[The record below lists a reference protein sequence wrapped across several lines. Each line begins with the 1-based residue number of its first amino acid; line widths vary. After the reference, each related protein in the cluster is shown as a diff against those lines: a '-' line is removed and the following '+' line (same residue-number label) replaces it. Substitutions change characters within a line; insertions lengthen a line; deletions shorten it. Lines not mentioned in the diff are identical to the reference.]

1 MNIALICGSP
11 KKAESVSETLL
22 HDLKPLVSIE
32 GNTLIDITLNKPSVT
47 KEDMELLQDCQAWVF
62 AFPLYV
68 DGIPSHLVH
77 VLEELEQSRI
87 GNKNMHVYGIVN
99 AGFYEG
105 RQCRNALSILQNW
118 CSKAGLIWGMG
129 IGFGGGGALNSMKT
143 LPLGAGPK
151 NTLGSAYQELTN
163 AINAQTSAPN
173 IYTSIGFPRALY
185 KMAAEIGWSQSIKAR
200 GGKKRDLDRRL

>member
-1 MNIALICGSP
+1 MNIALICASP
-11 KKAESVSETLL
+11 KKAESVSEALL
-22 HDLKPLVSIE
+22 HDLKPLVLAD

-47 KEDMELLQDCQAWVF
+47 KEDLEILQNCDAWVF

-68 DGIPSHLVH
+68 DGIPSHLVR
-77 VLEELEQSRI
+77 VLCELEQNHV
-87 GNKNMHVYGIVN
+87 GNENTYIYGIVN

-118 CSKAGLIWGMG
+118 CSKANLVWGMG
-129 IGFGGGGALNSMKT
+129 IGFGGGGALNSMKN

-151 NTLGSAYQELTN
+151 STLGSAFQELKN
-163 AINAQTSAPN
+163 AINAHTSADN

-185 KMAAEIGWSQSIKAR
+185 KMAAEIGWNQLIKQN
-200 GGKKRDLDRRL
+200 GGNKRDLDKRL